1 MNYSKT
7 LSHILTQFDC
17 ETGTLHGIDPQ
28 TMRLKLLAHH
38 GIPPFLL
45 DKIDQIPLGKGI
57 AGCAAQREEPV
68 QMCNL
73 QTDTSGIARPDAK
86 QTQVEGALA
95 VPIMDQHEA
104 VVGVLGIGKMK
115 PYEFTPEEISR
126 LQTIAKELVT
136 ALSPQPHD

>member
-1 MNYSKT
+1 MNYSET
-7 LSHILTQFDC
+7 LSSVLAQFDC
-17 ETGTLHGIDPQ
+17 QTGTLHSIDPQ
-28 TMRLKLLAHH
+28 TLRLKLLAQQ

-95 VPIMDQHEA
+95 VPIMDAHQA
-104 VVGVLGIGKMK
+104 VVGVIGIGKMQ
-115 PYEFTPEEISR
+115 PYEFSAAEISR
-126 LQTIAKELVT
+126 LQAIASELAP
-136 ALSPQPHD
+136 ALAPPLHD